1 MMIERKLSDY
11 TYEELKDMQN
21 KLKNLI
27 ELLPK
32 GCPRRNQYE
41 LQLMA
46 VMQELG
52 PTVDDMAER
61 YL

>member
-32 GCPRRNQYE
+32 GCPRRNHYE
-41 LQLMA
+41 LRLQA
-46 VMQELG
+46 IVEEIG
-52 PTVDDMAER
+52 VMAEEN
-61 YL
+61 LSF